1 MADTDDFNT
10 AIIKEFRANA
20 GKVGGPFEGATVVL
34 LHTVGA
40 KSGQDRVN
48 PVVYRTDGGR
58 MYVFASKAG
67 APTNPDWYFNIVAHP
82 QITIEVGTDTYG
94 VTATVIEGA
103 ERDRIYADQA
113 KEFPGFADY
122 QAKTDRVIPVIA
134 LDRS

>member
-1 MADTDDFNT
+1 MAENDDFNA

-34 LHTVGA
+34 LTTVGA
-40 KSGQDRVN
+40 KSGQTRVN
-48 PVVYRTDGGR
+48 PVVYRIDGGR

-67 APTNPDWYFNIVAHP
+67 APTNPDWYYNLLAHP
-82 QITIEVGTDTYG
+82 DITIEVGSDTYG
-94 VTATVIEGA
+94 VTASVIEGP

-122 QAKTDRVIPVIA
+122 QSNTDRVIPVIA
-134 LDRS
+134 LDRH

>member
-40 KSGQDRVN
+40 KSGHDRVN

-67 APTNPDWYFNIVAHP
+67 APTNPDWYYNIVAHP
-82 QITIEVGTDTYG
+82 QITIEVGPDTYG
-94 VTATVIEGA
+94 VTATEIEGA

-122 QAKTDRVIPVIA
+122 EAKTDRVIPVIA
-134 LDRS
+134 LDRT